1 MNRPLP
7 VVVGVDGS
15 EAALR
20 AVDRAAEE
28 AASRGAPLRL
38 VYASRWGRY
47 EGAALAGDL
56 EGPPERVDAVEIV
69 DSAARRARAR
79 RPEVPL
85 AMVTVA
91 EEPEYV
97 LVRESRT
104 AALLVT
110 GSRGRGGIAEALLGS
125 VSLTV
130 AAHTHCPMIVVRPEH
145 ADRVRPY
152 GRVVVG
158 VGDGSATS
166 AAVRFAAEEARRR
179 GAVLEAVRA
188 WRQPARETPDA
199 PPAVGD
205 HPRTHE
211 LRAAEVLDKALSDV
225 PAGVVARRRAA
236 EGHTRTVLADA
247 SYAADLLVVGAERRH
262 RPFGPHIGRVAHGV
276 LHRSACPVAV
286 VPGPE

>member
-20 AVDRAAEE
+20 AVDRAVEE

-56 EGPPERVDAVEIV
+56 EGPPEQVDAVEIV
-69 DSAARRARAR
+69 DSAARRACAR

-125 VSLTV
+125 VSPTV

-145 ADRVRPY
+145 ADRARPY

-158 VGDGSATS
+158 VGDGSATP
-166 AAVRFAAEEARRR
+166 AAVRFAAEEARRQ

-205 HPRTHE
+205 HPRAHE
-211 LRAAEVLDKALSDV
+211 LRAAEVLDKALCDL

-262 RPFGPHIGRVAHGV
+262 RPYGPHIGRVAHGV

>member
-20 AVDRAAEE
+20 AVDRAADE

-69 DSAARRARAR
+69 DSAAHRARAR
-79 RPEVPL
+79 HPGVPL

-166 AAVRFAAEEARRR
+166 AAVRFAAEEARPR

-188 WRQPARETPDA
+188 WRQPARETPD
-199 PPAVGD
+199 PSPAVGD
-205 HPRTHE
+205 HPHAHE
-211 LRAAEVLDKALSDV
+211 LRATEVLDKALCDV